1 MAKSIEDGQM
11 LYKYYIED
19 DQLKVIEGVFIN
31 RAGRK
36 YIAFDSRDVPDEGFP
51 GYKNIG
57 RVWANGKVLYL
68 PGRDDELAKKLYT
81 EYCVNAIKDLQMQ
94 IDDMGDRIAMIRKI
108 KLGTGSARRSKCFG
122 EIEAKTFTS
131 IEEWRRQSQ
140 EPWDCSEFVNPKQ
153 YVERKIAMLKQEMF
167 INLSP
172 ADELHLR
179 SLTSRG
185 AIDACV
191 RAMINKYWE

>member
-36 YIAFDSRDVPDEGFP
+36 YIAFDSRDVPNEGFP

-81 EYCVNAIKDLQMQ
+81 EHYVGVIKDLQMQ
-94 IDDMGDRIAMIRKI
+94 IDDMGDRIAMIRKT
-108 KLGTGSARRSKCFG
+108 KLNARSTRLSKCFG
-122 EIEAKTFTS
+122 EVETKTVVS
-131 IEEWRRQSQ
+131 GEEWRRQSQ
-140 EPWDCSEFVNPKQ
+140 EPWDCSEFVNAEQ
-153 YVERKIAMLKQEMF
+153 YAERKIMMLKQEMF
-167 INLSP
+167 IDLSP

-179 SLTSRG
+179 GLTSRG